1 MAGSKYSKYWGH
13 DRLLIE
19 GLLKNVPLF
28 GGFFQQPSI
37 PSICM
42 SEFSFEKQYECLSRG
57 VTESTSRIKF
67 TDLANS
73 DCAAGGLAVGWIG

>member
-1 MAGSKYSKYWGH
+1 
-13 DRLLIE
+13 
-19 GLLKNVPLF
+19 
-28 GGFFQQPSI
+28 
-37 PSICM
+37 M